1 MVDLHFRAEFTQER
15 GSEAGIR
22 RTSAPLLS
30 IRGQMPRAPTIIG
43 ANTWILRATWWSPLP
58 GSTGCRTSFV
68 CDHTKLPIPGC
79 PKRLAHRLSLI
90 SGLADGRPG
99 QA

>member
-22 RTSAPLLS
+22 RTSARSLL

-58 GSTGCRTSFV
+58 GSAGCRTSFV
-68 CDHTKLPIPGC
+68 CDHTKLPIPGF
-79 PKRLAHRLSLI
+79 AW
-90 SGLADGRPG
+90 
-99 QA
+99 